1 MTCGKN
7 GRDRQATQ
15 AWNVHSALSHNG
27 LKAGVVRAFSM
38 TVFTSTGNV
47 DPFLHVAMTQGDRIY
62 CESDAMV
69 MMEATLNL
77 KGNMTGGIGK
87 AIMRK
92 LANGES
98 FFQQQIEAVRGDGDC
113 LLSPV
118 LPGALEIID
127 IGQRQYLLNDG
138 TFVAATSG
146 TEMKVRMQNIGNALF
161 AQSGGFFVMETSG
174 TGQVVVSG
182 FGSMFQLEVTP
193 GKDMIIDNSHVV
205 CWDSTLRYE
214 ISVTT
219 GGGGIGGMLG
229 GLVNSLT
236 SGEGIVLRFSGT
248 GKIYVCSRNRDAFVE
263 WIKTESG
270 GKKSGR

>member
-1 MTCGKN
+1 
-7 GRDRQATQ
+7 
-15 AWNVHSALSHNG
+15 
-27 LKAGVVRAFSM
+27 M
-38 TVFTSTGNV
+38 TVFTSTGDV
-47 DPFLHVAMTQGDRIY
+47 DPFLHVALTKGDRIY

-69 MMEATLNL
+69 MMEATLDL
-77 KGNMTGGIGK
+77 KGSMNGGLGR
-87 AIMRK
+87 ALLRSF
-92 LANGES
+92 ANGES

-118 LPGALEIID
+118 LPGALQIID
-127 IGQRQYLLNDG
+127 VGKQQYLLNDG
-138 TFVAATSG
+138 AFVAATSG
-146 TEMKVRMQNIGNALF
+146 TEMKVRTQSIGNALF

-174 TGQVVVSG
+174 SGQVVVSG
-182 FGSMFQLEVTP
+182 FGSMFQLEVSP

-219 GGGGIGGMLG
+219 GNTRSGIGGMLG
-229 GLVNSLT
+229 NLVNSVT

-263 WIKTESG
+263 WMKKETSG
-270 GKKSGR
+270 TQSNR